1 MADPVLSGNIDKAL
15 SVALNGLAARQRA
28 ISNNLANVD
37 TPGFKASE
45 VRFEDQ
51 LQNAIARDRRQ
62 SPTRPLARP
71 ASSDPG
77 HFVIEATEAASVE
90 SVQPQVVRDEGRA
103 LRFDG
108 NNVDIDKE
116 MVELAEATIAYNSLV
131 QLVAARV
138 SMARYAVNEG
148 RR

>member
-1 MADPVLSGNIDKAL
+1 MTDPILGGPVDKAL
-15 SVALNGLAARQRA
+15 TVALNGLAARNRA

-37 TPGFKASE
+37 TPGFKASG
-45 VRFEDQ
+45 VVFEDQ
-51 LQNAIARDRRQ
+51 LKTAVARGTAQPSTVLSVPRR
-62 SPTRPLARP
+62 
-71 ASSDPG
+71 PG
-77 HFVIEATEAASVE
+77 HLPIESREAGALDSVE
-90 SVQPQVVRDEGRA
+90 PKVVRQEGLSVRM
-103 LRFDG
+103 DG

-131 QLVAARV
+131 QLIASRV